1 MGLIYH
7 IERLFDYYG
16 VMAQPEQA
24 GELHRMACA
33 DIVIAVHLEVAPADP
48 QKIQSLFSVLGRSV
62 DVLVLESELRGLKNA
77 DIAVTV
83 PLEKYNGFEY
93 DKRSGFLR
101 SFRQRPTPLPLV
113 LLAEG
118 LTRRLRSQ

>member
-1 MGLIYH
+1 
-7 IERLFDYYG
+7 
-16 VMAQPEQA
+16 
-24 GELHRMACA
+24 MACA

-62 DVLVLESELRGLKNA
+62 DAVVLESELRGLKNA
-77 DIAVTV
+77 DIVITV

-93 DKRSGFLR
+93 DKRCGFLR
-101 SFRQRPTPLPLV
+101 SFMQRPTPLPLV
-113 LLAEG
+113 LLAEA